1 MSLPPLLPL
10 DATLHDLVPQV
21 DDEFVSGRPASA
33 SASDN
38 CLPMIYGVI

>member
-10 DATLHDLVPQV
+10 NATLHDLVPQV
-21 DDEFVSGRPASA
+21 DDEFVTRRPAPVY
-33 SASDN
+33 DN

>member
-10 DATLHDLVPQV
+10 NATLHDLVPQV
-21 DDEFVSGRPASA
+21 DDEFVSSRPA